1 MECVASF
8 VLLSK
13 LFEVLRYQSSLNVH
27 LWPVITYLVCSYLLD
42 SFYSFLVYC
51 TFCQTQ
57 ELLDVEITL
66 KSLLVSSAENIRKQF
81 GPKSGPT
88 KCWA

>member
-13 LFEVLRYQSSLNVH
+13 LFEVLRYQSLLNVH

-51 TFCQTQ
+51 FFCKNTRNFRCGDYIK
-57 ELLDVEITL
+57 EPSSVVCR
-66 KSLLVSSAENIRKQF
+66 KSLQTV
-81 GPKSGPT
+81 
-88 KCWA
+88 